1 MKFIRVSVCWK
12 ITSYS
17 RQSIGSSE
25 PTRCLPVK
33 TNHHSEL
40 TSYLLTDSWIL
51 LSARDSLRSSRAP
64 VRIDLNIQD
73 CDDQSSPA
81 TLTVWSTLN
90 FPAPFLHGFTQS
102 FFR

>member
-1 MKFIRVSVCWK
+1 MKCIRVSVCWK

-33 TNHHSEL
+33 INHHSEL

-73 CDDQSSPA
+73 CDDQSSPY
-81 TLTVWSTLN
+81 SD
-90 FPAPFLHGFTQS
+90 GFS
-102 FFR
+102 LP